1 MNLYHFRMLSEK
13 QIEIIE
19 ELFLI
24 KDIVKYIVPE
34 KPSKKKEKLSRLEEK
49 LDNTPKRKR
58 EEDNLDLFKEIL
70 FQLENQEDRKKFSA
84 NIKKNNKKTE
94 DKRRN
99 NNYSFIVDY
108 QETESNETINVVAKE
123 GDNSYSLELK
133 RIKPTKEPIPYS
145 INITYDSKKDQLEL
159 KYKTDYSEKREE
171 KLQDFTN
178 QVDKTLHIMPESL
191 MGGVLGFTYLGE
203 NFMARRAD
211 LTGSKA
217 RMVDVHE
224 AIHTPDEYETRI
236 LTDWMLTRVKP
247 KYFR

>member
-1 MNLYHFRMLSEK
+1 MLSEK